1 MADGPYRF
9 QQPGA
14 GQFYLNQPQ
23 HHPNSNPRHFLTRNG
38 TASPTGRL
46 KFNAEAPS
54 PSRSPPLT
62 TQTSGH
68 PSLAAMYAQNHQGQP
83 VMMNGTQAHQRF
95 AMPMPKFQHPAHHAH
110 HAQQHPHPHAQTNH
124 ALPQQHSFSSAALTN
139 AATQH
144 FTQTHIQNGT
154 TANVEEEIEEP
165 MTEHWQQQLQLATES
180 RQASEPHYY
189 ARTIAQQTKGIQ
201 IAANQNEA
209 NDNPES
215 RNRADGVKESR
226 SGWNSLDFGGQGLR
240 AISNNLFHYTFL
252 EKLYLNHNKLKAL
265 PRGIGQLK
273 SLTHLDVSGNELTD
287 VPAEIGMLTNL
298 KKLLLFDNNLQTLPY
313 ELGYLFHLDTLG
325 VEGNPLAEVLKSRI
339 MQEGTKSLVKYLKE
353 EMPGESDNSHISLIA
368 YSNIV

>member
-14 GQFYLNQPQ
+14 GQFYFQSQNQPQ
-23 HHPNSNPRHFLTRNG
+23 HHPNTNARHFLARNG

-54 PSRSPPLT
+54 PSRSPPVNN
-62 TQTSGH
+62 QSPGH
-68 PSLAAMYAQNHQGQP
+68 SSLAAMYAQNHQGQP
-83 VMMNGTQAHQRF
+83 VMMNGGQPHQRF
-95 AMPMPKFQHPAHHAH
+95 GMPMPKFQRPAHHAH
-110 HAQQHPHPHAQTNH
+110 HAQQHPHPHVQTNH
-124 ALPQQHSFSSAALTN
+124 ALAQQHTFTNPALTN

-154 TANVEEEIEEP
+154 TANAEEDIEEP

-180 RQASEPHYY
+180 RQASDPHYY
-189 ARTIAQQTKGIQ
+189 ARAIAQQSKGIQ
-201 IAANQNEA
+201 ITSSQNDENA
-209 NDNPES
+209 EG
-215 RNRADGVKESR
+215 RNRAAGVKESR

-252 EKLYLNHNKLKAL
+252 EKLYLNHNKLKTL

-273 SLTHLDVSGNELTD
+273 SLTHLDVSSNGLSE

-298 KKLLLFDNNLQTLPY
+298 KKLLLFDNNLRTLPY
-313 ELGYLFHLDTLG
+313 ELGYLYQLETLG
-325 VEGNPLAEVLKSRI
+325 IEGNPLTEVLKSRI
-339 MQEGTKSLVKYLKE
+339 MQEGTKSLVKYLRE
-353 EMPGESDNSHISLIA
+353 EMPGKFEIP
-368 YSNIV
+368 